1 MREDVRFK
9 EERLN
14 PRGVER
20 SDFRELNV
28 ELRRT
33 DQWRLRGMI
42 ITTSR
47 NQCNGASVIGAI
59 CISVNAHM

>member
-42 ITTSR
+42 ITASR
-47 NQCNGASVIGAI
+47 NQRNRASVIAAVR
-59 CISVNAHM
+59 ISVNARV